1 MNIYSYRTNG
11 YKSSLEKLPKAKQEE
26 AKQVFLEWAR
36 DDGIGSRRLNVDSD
50 VISVKIDGG
59 GGTRAL
65 GVLIDCP
72 KPNSLAVVWFF
83 IGKHSDYE
91 HLMKASRLETT
102 IAQIR
107 AKLPH
112 YRREIAANGGL
123 VKAKPKERRSLKEG

>member
-1 MNIYSYRTNG
+1 MNIYSYRTNA
-11 YKSSLEKLPKAKQEE
+11 YKSCLEKLPKAKQEE

-36 DDGIGSRRLNVDSD
+36 DGGVGSRRLNVDSD

-59 GGTRAL
+59 GGNRAL

-91 HLMKASRLETT
+91 HLMKASRLDTT
-102 IAQIR
+102 ISQIR
-107 AKLPH
+107 ARLPH
-112 YRREIAANGGL
+112 YRREMANQGGL
-123 VKAKPKERRSLKEG
+123 VKAKPKLGRIVGG